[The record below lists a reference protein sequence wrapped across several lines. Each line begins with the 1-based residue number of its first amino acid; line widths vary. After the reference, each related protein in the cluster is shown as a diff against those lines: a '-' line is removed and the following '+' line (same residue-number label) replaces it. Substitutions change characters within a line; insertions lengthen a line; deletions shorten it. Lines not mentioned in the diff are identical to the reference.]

1 MKEAGFSWSF
11 KNGSL
16 EPCKKKQHNNVKLK
30 NEYVP
35 PIKFTLA
42 QKRNGTISKQI
53 RIVVNV
59 TYIYYI
65 FFLIP
70 DQ

>member
-1 MKEAGFSWSF
+1 MLASVGLSKMDHWSP
-11 KNGSL
+11 G
-16 EPCKKKQHNNVKLK
+16 KKQHNNVKLKK

-59 TYIYYI
+59 TWYIYYI